1 MGGGPK
7 KPTLSQLE
15 KRLARQRQQ
24 ERQAG
29 RSEASEKGFLG
40 VIPPSLEEVEQFVR
54 SQPYI
59 TPSLLSE
66 KFGIRLSIAKNIL
79 HQLAERRVLK
89 LVAGD
94 NRIRIYTPVE
104 LQKAEE
110 KRQEEKQRKRKKK

>member
-1 MGGGPK
+1 LGGGPK

-40 VIPPSLEEVEQFVR
+40 VIPPSLEEVEGFVK
-54 SQPYI
+54 SQPYV
-59 TPSLLSE
+59 TPSVLSE
-66 KFGIRLSIAKNIL
+66 KFGIRLSVAKNL
-79 HQLAERRVLK
+79 LQQLADRRVLK

-94 NRIRIYTPVE
+94 NRIRIYAPVE
-104 LQKAEE
+104 LEKIEE
-110 KRQEEKQRKRKKK
+110 KRQEEKPRKRRRK